1 LFVTLFSKSARTKK
15 RSPRNAV
22 PSAQSNK
29 RTMQVPSRTEW
40 RRTEWR
46 RTEWRRTERRRT
58 ERMRTERMRTERMRT
73 ERRSEA
79 TSLVIQ
85 VTDGTRTE

>member
-46 RTEWRRTERRRT
+46 RTDL
-58 ERMRTERMRTERMRT
+58 RM
-73 ERRSEA
+73 SEA